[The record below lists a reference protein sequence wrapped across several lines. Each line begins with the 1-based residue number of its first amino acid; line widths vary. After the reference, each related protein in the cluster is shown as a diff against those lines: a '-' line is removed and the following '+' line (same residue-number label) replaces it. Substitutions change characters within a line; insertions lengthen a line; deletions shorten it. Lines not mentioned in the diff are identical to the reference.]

1 MNNKVDY
8 VSVFNECDSYL
19 EMLLTTTLKGGNK
32 AKMNRFLQKNW
43 KDSIRA
49 SWYSSDDRKKLILF
63 IKEGIR
69 EGEIPMK
76 FLWNMLDCPKSID
89 DIKQPKDG
97 EWYT

>member
-1 MNNKVDY
+1 MKNKVDY

-32 AKMNRFLQKNW
+32 AKMNRFLQKEWEYQTRNEF
-43 KDSIRA
+43 SF
-49 SWYSSDDRKKLILF
+49 SGVTQKLTLF
-63 IKEGIR
+63 IKEGIN

-89 DIKQPKDG
+89 DINGCKLR
-97 EWYT
+97 